1 MLHSL
6 PSSFSL
12 LCLEALSLNTNL
24 LQVEDN
30 VFLHCLEYG
39 DSKSGKAPVILLLHG
54 FPDLS
59 LSWKYHSERLADAGY
74 FVVTPDLRGYGSSS
88 IPEGGVSAYGK
99 AQLMSDVNELRRYY
113 CGENGSFAMIAGHDW
128 GGVIL
133 WAALETFKTVNN
145 ITTETD
151 DASPSDP
158 PPLLAKCAAILNAPH
173 PVTFMKHIYTP
184 RQALKS
190 WYMLYFQLPF
200 LPEFVLSW
208 RESLYYKMEKEYQS
222 LVTIIQLN
230 NTDDATCSAS
240 PESIKKDL
248 ALYKSA
254 TADYERVQAM
264 VSYYRATAADL
275 WSSSGRRSIISRLL
289 RLVYNIRD
297 DTSKQTTSVM
307 AAASDAAIEI
317 PTLILWGRL
326 DPYLGQELA
335 YPPPGTVQ
343 DLEGPIFLD
352 AGHWVHWEKPY
363 ETTERMLSF
372 ANSHNWQES

>member
-12 LCLEALSLNTNL
+12 PFLEALSLNTNRV
-24 LQVEDN
+24 QVEDN

-59 LSWKYHSERLADAGY
+59 LSWKYQSERLADAGY
-74 FVVTPDLRGYGSSS
+74 FVVTPDLRGYGFSS

-128 GGVIL
+128 GGVVV

-145 ITTETD
+145 LTTETD
-151 DASPSDP
+151 GASPSDP
-158 PPLLAKCAAILNAPH
+158 PPLLAKCAAILNSPH
-173 PVTFMKHIYTP
+173 PATFMKYIYTP

-190 WYMLYFQLPF
+190 WYMLFFQLPF
-200 LPEFVLSW
+200 LPELLLSW
-208 RESLYYKMEKEYQS
+208 RKSLYYMMEEEYQA
-222 LVTIIQLN
+222 LATIILRN
-230 NTDDATCSAS
+230 STDDWTCSAS
-240 PESIKKDL
+240 PESIEKDL
-248 ALYKSA
+248 TVYKSA
-254 TADYERVQAM
+254 TVDYERVGAM
-264 VSYYRATAADL
+264 VSYYRAMAAGL
-275 WSSSGRRSIISRLL
+275 WSSSGSQSIFSPLL
-289 RLVYNIRD
+289 RLVHNIRD

-326 DPYLGQELA
+326 DPHLGQELA
-335 YPPPGTVQ
+335 YPPPGTVL

-352 AGHWVHWEKPY
+352 AGHQVHWEKPY
-363 ETTERMLSF
+363 ETTERLLSF
-372 ANSHNWQES
+372 VNSHNWQE